1 MVSERITIG
10 ALARRSGVPVK
21 TLRFYSDEGL
31 LPPAGRTSSG
41 YRVYA
46 EDAAVRLDLIRTLRE
61 AGLGI
66 AAIKAIFARD
76 MTLAEAL
83 RLRLRA
89 IETHIVS
96 LQHVAAALRAALRS
110 EPTEADI
117 RRLCT
122 VTRLT
127 TEERK
132 AVIERFYE
140 RVSEGVPIDDGW
152 KRQMMAASTPRLP
165 DEPSPEQLDAW
176 IELAEIVQNEEF
188 IAKMRAAA
196 AETWNGGFDVA
207 AHQRVSQEANATA
220 RALIDR
226 GVAPT
231 DDAAREV
238 VERMI
243 TGLAAA
249 QGKTADAEFRRTWHE
264 KSQNHDPRASRY
276 WELVA
281 ILKGEPPRG
290 GQSEEWYWLNAA
302 VGHHFAPR

>member
-1 MVSERITIG
+1 MQR
-10 ALARRSGVPVK
+10 AARSG
-21 TLRFYSDEGL
+21 
-31 LPPAGRTSSG
+31 SG
-41 YRVYA
+41 
-46 EDAAVRLDLIRTLRE
+46 TLRE

-89 IETHIVS
+89 IGTHIVS

-127 TEERK
+127 MKNARPSSSASTSACPR
-132 AVIERFYE
+132 ACR
-140 RVSEGVPIDDGW
+140 STTAGSG
-152 KRQMMAASTPRLP
+152 QMMAASTPEAARRAVARAARRV
-165 DEPSPEQLDAW
+165 DRAGGDRPER
-176 IELAEIVQNEEF
+176 EF

-231 DDAAREV
+231 DDAARAV

-264 KSQNHDPRASRY
+264 QIAGTTTHAPAATGSSSPSSRANRR
-276 WELVA
+276 A
-281 ILKGEPPRG
+281 AGR
-290 GQSEEWYWLNAA
+290 SEEWHWLNAA
-302 VGHHFAPR
+302 VGHHFAPA

>member
-1 MVSERITIG
+1 MVNERITIG

-31 LPPAGRTSSG
+31 LPPVGRTLSG

-46 EDAAVRLDLIRTLRE
+46 EDAVVRLDLIRTLRE

-76 MTLAEAL
+76 VTLAEAL
-83 RLRLRA
+83 RLRLSA

-96 LQHVAAALRAALRS
+96 LQHIAAALRAALRS
-110 EPTEADI
+110 EPNQADI

-140 RVSEGVPIDDGW
+140 RVSEGVPIDDTW
-152 KRQMMAASTPRLP
+152 KRQMMQASAPTLP
-165 DEPSPEQLDAW
+165 EVPTPEQLDAW
-176 IELAEIVQNEEF
+176 IELAEIVQDETF
-188 IAKMRAAA
+188 IKKMRDAA
-196 AETWNGGFDVA
+196 AETWNSGFDLA
-207 AHQRVSQEANATA
+207 AHQRVSQEANAAA
-220 RALIDR
+220 RELIDR

-231 DDAAREV
+231 DAAARPV
-238 VERMI
+238 VERMAA
-243 TGLAAA
+243 GLAAA
-249 QGKTADAEFRRTWHE
+249 MSKPDTPAWRATLHE
-264 KSQNHDPRASRY
+264 KSQGHDPRASRY

-281 ILKGEPPRG
+281 ILKGQPPQG
-290 GQSEEWYWLNAA
+290 GQNEEWHWLNTAA
-302 VGHHFAPR
+302 AHHLATT